1 MPNQTDLAARRRTL
15 LWVLGLA
22 FVLRLVLAAATE
34 GYPYDTSCFLAW
46 GDKLLAEG
54 PANFYSDGYFAD
66 YPPGYLYVL
75 WLAAALRSA
84 LGIASGSGLSR
95 LILAVVPAACD
106 CACAALVWQA
116 AVRHLPDPAAQRRL
130 TQIGRASCR
139 ERV

>member
-66 YPPGYLYVL
+66 YPPG
-75 WLAAALRSA
+75 
-84 LGIASGSGLSR
+84 
-95 LILAVVPAACD
+95 
-106 CACAALVWQA
+106 
-116 AVRHLPDPAAQRRL
+116 
-130 TQIGRASCR
+130 
-139 ERV
+139 